1 MTRLAGPWHAIARW
15 LWAGV
20 SPRVNSFAR
29 CVGIAALL
37 VTYADAPAVETFGRL
52 FFSAEERSTLDD
64 LRDQADDNGPAP
76 VTNPNSRAPVAP
88 VVDVIS
94 FDGKVER
101 SGGGA
106 TTVWVNG
113 RAVLAVGKTVE
124 GISIEP
130 SRGSSGET
138 RFTLPS
144 SDAGRTDFSLK
155 VGQKIA
161 VQSGKVL
168 DSYEA
173 RAAEDAQSV
182 FAGELPK
189 DTPALPEGEKSPQAV
204 RDPSGGG

>member
-1 MTRLAGPWHAIARW
+1 MTRLAGPWHAIGRW

-20 SPRVNSFAR
+20 WPRVRSFAR

-37 VTYADAPAVETFGRL
+37 VIFADAPAAETFGRF

-64 LRDQADDNGPAP
+64 LRDQAADDGPAP
-76 VTNPNSRAPVAP
+76 VTNPNSHAPVAP

-113 RAVLAVGKTVE
+113 RAVLTTGKTVE

-130 SRGSSGET
+130 SRGTGGKT
-138 RFTLPS
+138 RFILPS
-144 SDAGRTDFSLK
+144 SDAGRTHFSLK
-155 VGQKIA
+155 AGQKIA

-173 RAAEDAQSV
+173 RAAEDARSV
-182 FAGELPK
+182 FASEFPK
-189 DTPALPEGEKSPQAV
+189 ATPALPEGEKSPPAV
-204 RDPSGGG
+204 RAPSGGG

>member
-1 MTRLAGPWHAIARW
+1 MTPIVGPWRPVEGRPRAWI
-15 LWAGV
+15 
-20 SPRVNSFAR
+20 SPRLSSFAR
-29 CVGIAALL
+29 CAGIAAFL
-37 VTYADAPAVETFGRL
+37 VVYADAPAEEETFGRL

-64 LRDQADDNGPAP
+64 LRDQALDDGPAP
-76 VTNPNSRAPVAP
+76 VANPNSQAAVAP
-88 VVDVIS
+88 IVDVIS

-101 SGGGA
+101 SAGG

-113 RAVLAVGKTVE
+113 RAVVAASKTAE

-130 SRGSSGET
+130 SPGTSGET
-138 RFTLPS
+138 RFSLPS
-144 SDAGRTDFSLK
+144 SDAGITEFSLK

-182 FAGELPK
+182 FARESPGHP
-189 DTPALPEGEKSPQAV
+189 PGSSASEKSPLN
-204 RDPSGGG
+204 RP